1 MRRAGTLSA
10 GVTAGL
16 VVALVLIRV
25 LVVVVALDSRAT
37 SAGPRVQRHQSREHA
52 TVLPG
57 DVRRYHRIATRKG
70 VPYRD
75 FEVEYPP
82 LTLAAIDA
90 LNGHDVRESTVNLM
104 WSQLLVDVAIAA
116 IVGWAWGRR
125 AMVAYLVL
133 GLAFLWYP
141 FLYLRLDLLS
151 VLLAV
156 LAVALVRK
164 RHALGGGAG
173 LAVACFAK
181 LWPVVLAPRMLVGGK
196 RAGNR
201 RGLVVFGLVGAAGVA
216 LWVALTGG
224 SGPEQVLTFRGADG
238 WQIES
243 TIGSIVHTFGSARAH
258 MEQGAMRVGI
268 VPDVARAGLPLLG
281 VALVGVVWWLA
292 ARTRAH
298 DRGRALDERVFD
310 GLAPIGAITALLVTA
325 TILSPQYISWLL
337 PFAAIAWTRDERAV
351 AVLTALAAFLST
363 LGLNLVKELNAGE
376 SFPAAVVLARNFVL
390 LALFVVVIA
399 RIVEIG
405 RQQRRGRDGVRTS
418 PVPSADVQTEAVGV
432 RRPEP
437 VPATI
442 TARSL
447 GPNGGLLA
455 ARRDRRS

>member
-16 VVALVLIRV
+16 VVVLVLIRV
-25 LVVVVALDSRAT
+25 IVVVVALDGRAT
-37 SAGPRVQRHQSREHA
+37 SAGPRVQRHQSREKA

-57 DVRRYHRIATRKG
+57 DVRRYHRIAIHKG

-82 LTLAAIDA
+82 LTLAAIDV

-104 WSQLLVDVAIAA
+104 WSQLVLDVAIAA

-125 AMVAYLVL
+125 AMIAYLVL

-156 LAVALVRK
+156 LALALVRK
-164 RHALGGGAG
+164 RRAIGGGAG

-181 LWPVVLAPRMLVGGK
+181 LWPFVLAPRFLVGGK

-201 RGLVVFGLVGAAGVA
+201 LGLVVFGLVGAAGLA
-216 LWVALTGG
+216 LWVALTGTA
-224 SGPEQVLTFRGADG
+224 GPEQVLTFRGADG

-243 TIGSIVHTFGSARAH
+243 SIGSIVHTFGSARAH

-268 VPDVARAGLPLLG
+268 VPDVARVGLPLLG
-281 VALVGVVWWLA
+281 IALVGVVWWLA
-292 ARTRAH
+292 ARTRVH
-298 DRGRALDERVFD
+298 GNRQLEERVLD
-310 GLAPIGAITALLVTA
+310 GLAPLGAVAALLVTA
-325 TILSPQYISWLL
+325 TILSPQYVSWLL
-337 PFAAIAWTRDERAV
+337 PFAAIAWARDERAV
-351 AVLTALAAFLST
+351 AGLTALAAFLST

-376 SFPAAVVLARNFVL
+376 SFPAAVVLARNFALIAL
-390 LALFVVVIA
+390 LIVVIG
-399 RIVEIG
+399 RIVGIG
-405 RQQRRGRDGVRTS
+405 VQHRRSGDRSGTR
-418 PVPSADVQTEAVGV
+418 PVPSADVQRETVGV

>member
-1 MRRAGTLSA
+1 MKRAGVWTI
-10 GVTAGL
+10 VGL
-16 VVALVLIRV
+16 VALLLLRVA
-25 LVVVVALDSRAT
+25 VVGIALDSRAT
-37 SAGPRVQRHQSREHA
+37 SPGRHVHRHGARDHA

-90 LNGHDVRESTVNLM
+90 LNGHNVRESTVNLM
-104 WSQLLVDVAIAA
+104 WSQLGLDVAIAA
-116 IVGWAWGRR
+116 VVAWAWGRR
-125 AMVAYLVL
+125 AMFAYLVL

-156 LAVALVRK
+156 LALALVKK
-164 RHALGGGAG
+164 RHTIAGGAG

-181 LWPVVLAPRMLVGGK
+181 LWPVVLVPRMLTKGK
-196 RAGNR
+196 RAG
-201 RGLVVFGLVGAAGVA
+201 VAAFGVVGAIGVG
-216 LWVALTGG
+216 LWVGLTGTG
-224 SGPEQVLTFRGADG
+224 GPEQVLTFRGADG

-243 TIGSIVHTFGSARAH
+243 TIGSMVHTFGSAPAR
-258 MEQGAMRVGI
+258 MEEGAMRAGI
-268 VPDVARAGLPLLG
+268 VPDVARLGLPVLG
-281 VALVGVVWWLA
+281 IALVALVWWLA
-292 ARTRAH
+292 ARARSTDAT
-298 DRGRALDERVFD
+298 LLD
-310 GLAPIGAITALLVTA
+310 GLAPLGAITALLVTA
-325 TILSPQYISWLL
+325 TILSPQYVSWLL
-337 PFAAIAWTRDERAV
+337 PFAAIAWAGGEKAV
-351 AVLTALAAFLST
+351 AGLTATAAFLST
-363 LGLNLVKELNAGE
+363 LGLNLVKELNAGQ
-376 SFPAAVVLARNFVL
+376 SFPAAVVLGRNVAL
-390 LALFVVVIA
+390 LALLVVVIA

-405 RQQRRGRDGVRTS
+405 RRERRASAAVPPSEVVQREV
-418 PVPSADVQTEAVGV
+418 VGV

>member
-1 MRRAGTLSA
+1 MRRAGIWTIA
-10 GVTAGL
+10 
-16 VVALVLIRV
+16 VVAALVLLRAA
-25 LVVVVALDSRAT
+25 VVVVALDSRAT
-37 SAGPRVQRHQSREHA
+37 SAGPRVLRGSSRAHV

-57 DVRRYHRIATRKG
+57 DVRRYHRIATHRG

-90 LNGHDVRESTVNLM
+90 LNGHDVRQSTVNLM
-104 WSQLLVDVAIAA
+104 WSQLALDVAIAA
-116 IVGWAWGRR
+116 VVGWAWGRR

-156 LAVALVRK
+156 AALALVKK
-164 RHALGGGAG
+164 RHSIAGGAG

-181 LWPVVLAPRMLVGGK
+181 LWPFVLAPRLMAKGQ
-196 RAGNR
+196 R
-201 RGLVVFGLVGAAGVA
+201 RGLAAFALVGAAGMA
-216 LWVALTGG
+216 LWVGLTGTG
-224 SGPEQVLTFRGADG
+224 GPEQVLTFRGADG

-243 TIGSIVHTFGSARAH
+243 TIGSMVHSFGSARAR
-258 MEQGAMRVGI
+258 MEQGAMRAGI
-268 VPDVARAGLPLLG
+268 VPDFARLGLPILG
-281 VALVGVVWWLA
+281 IALVGLVWWLA
-292 ARTRAH
+292 ARSRCQE
-298 DRGRALDERVFD
+298 DRMLD
-310 GLAPIGAITALLVTA
+310 GLAPLGAVTALLVTA
-325 TILSPQYISWLL
+325 TILSPQYVSWLL
-337 PFAAIAWTRDERAV
+337 PFAAIAWAGGERAV
-351 AVLTALAAFLST
+351 AWLTAGAAFLST
-363 LGLNLVKELNAGE
+363 LGLDMVKELNAGE
-376 SFPAAVVLARNFVL
+376 SFPAMVVLVRNVVL
-390 LALFVVVIA
+390 LALLVVVIA

-405 RQQRRGRDGVRTS
+405 RDRDRQTAAPEPRVDRSET
-418 PVPSADVQTEAVGV
+418 PVAL

>member
-1 MRRAGTLSA
+1 M
-10 GVTAGL
+10 
-16 VVALVLIRV
+16 VALVLVRV
-25 LVVVVALDSRAT
+25 VVVVVALDSRAT
-37 SAGPRVQRHQSREHA
+37 AAGPRITHRTSHAIRDHA

-90 LNGHDVRESTVNLM
+90 LNGHNVRESVVNLM
-104 WSQLLVDVAIAA
+104 WSQLVLDVAIAA
-116 IVGWAWGRR
+116 VVGWAWGRR
-125 AMVAYLVL
+125 AAVAYLLL

-156 LAVALVRK
+156 AALALVK
-164 RHALGGGAG
+164 RRHSIAGGAG

-181 LWPVVLAPRMLVGGK
+181 LWPVVLAPRLLARG
-196 RAGNR
+196 RR
-201 RGLVVFGLVGAAGVA
+201 RGLAAFALVGAAGLA
-216 LWVALTGG
+216 LWVALTGTA
-224 SGPEQVLTFRGADG
+224 GPEQVLTFRGADG

-243 TIGSIVHTFGSARAH
+243 TIGSLVHSFGRAPAR
-258 MEQGAMRVGI
+258 MEQGAMRAGI
-268 VPDVARAGLPLLG
+268 VPDFARLGLPVLG
-281 VALVGVVWWLA
+281 LVLVGVVWWLA
-292 ARTRAH
+292 VRSRSTE
-298 DRGRALDERVFD
+298 DRVLD
-310 GLAPIGAITALLVTA
+310 GLAPLGAVTALLVTA
-325 TILSPQYISWLL
+325 TILSPQYVSWLL
-337 PFAAIAWTRDERAV
+337 PFAAIAWAGGERAV
-351 AVLTALAAFLST
+351 TWLTAGAAFLST
-363 LGLNLVKELNAGE
+363 LGLDLVKELNGGQ
-376 SFPAAVVLARNFVL
+376 SFPAVVVLVRNGVL
-390 LALFVVVIA
+390 LALLVVVIA

-405 RQQRRGRDGVRTS
+405 RQRSRDPVRREAPLDRRET
-418 PVPSADVQTEAVGV
+418 PVVL

-447 GPNGGLLA
+447 SPHGGLLA

>member
-1 MRRAGTLSA
+1 MRRAGYLTA

-25 LVVVVALDSRAT
+25 VVVVVALDSRAT
-37 SAGPRVQRHQSREHA
+37 SAGPRVHRAQSRENA

-57 DVRRYHRIATRKG
+57 DVRRYHRIATRSG

-82 LTLAAIDA
+82 LTLAAIEA

-104 WSQLLVDVAIAA
+104 WSQLALDVAIAA
-116 IVGWAWGRR
+116 IVWWAWGRR
-125 AMVAYLVL
+125 AMIAYLVL

-156 LAVALVRK
+156 LALALVRK
-164 RHALGGGAG
+164 RRAISGGAA

-181 LWPVVLAPRMLVGGK
+181 LWPVVLAPRLLADGK
-196 RAGNR
+196 STGSR
-201 RGLVVFGLVGAAGVA
+201 RGLAVFGLVAAAGVA
-216 LWVALTGG
+216 LWIGLTGTA
-224 SGPEQVLTFRGADG
+224 GPEQVLTFRGADG

-243 TIGSIVHTFGSARAH
+243 TIGSMVHTFGRARAH
-258 MEQGAMRVGI
+258 MEQGAMRAGI

-281 VALVGVVWWLA
+281 LALVGLVWWLTSR
-292 ARTRAH
+292 ARTQD
-298 DRGRALDERVFD
+298 DRLLD
-310 GLAPIGAITALLVTA
+310 GLAPLGAVSALLVTA
-325 TILSPQYISWLL
+325 TILSPQYVSWLL
-337 PFAAIAWTRDERAV
+337 PFAAIAWARGERAV
-351 AVLTALAAFLST
+351 AGLTALAAFLST

-376 SFPAAVVLARNFVL
+376 SFPAAVVLARNAVL
-390 LALFVVVIA
+390 LALLVVVIA

-405 RQQRRGRDGVRTS
+405 RQHRRGRGGITTR
-418 PVPSADVQTEAVGV
+418 PVPSADVQTAVVGV

>member
-1 MRRAGTLSA
+1 MTRAGRR
-10 GVTAGL
+10 TAGL
-16 VVALVLIRV
+16 VAALVLLRV
-25 LVVVVALDSRAT
+25 LVVVVALDVRAT
-37 SAGPRVQRHQSREHA
+37 SAGPRITHHTSRQVRDRA

-57 DVRRYHRIATRKG
+57 DVRRYHRIASRQG

-90 LNGHDVRESTVNLM
+90 LNGHNVRESTVNLM
-104 WSQLLVDVAIAA
+104 WSQLVVDVAIAA

-125 AMVAYLVL
+125 AMVAYLLL

-156 LAVALVRK
+156 SALALVK
-164 RHALGGGAG
+164 RRHSIAGGAG

-181 LWPVVLAPRMLVGGK
+181 LWPVVLVPRLLARGH
-196 RAGNR
+196 R
-201 RGLVVFGLVGAAGVA
+201 RGLAAFALVGATGLA
-216 LWVALTGG
+216 LWVGLTGTA
-224 SGPEQVLTFRGADG
+224 GPEQVLTFRGADG

-243 TIGSIVHTFGSARAH
+243 TIGSLVHSFGRAPAH
-258 MEQGAMRVGI
+258 MEQGAMRAGI
-268 VPDVARAGLPLLG
+268 VPDFARLGLPLLG
-281 VALVGVVWWLA
+281 LLLVGLVWWLA
-292 ARTRAH
+292 VRSRSTA
-298 DRGRALDERVFD
+298 DRVLD
-310 GLAPIGAITALLVTA
+310 GLAPLGAVTALLVTA
-325 TILSPQYISWLL
+325 TILSPQYVSWLL
-337 PFAAIAWTRDERAV
+337 PFAAIAWAGGERAV
-351 AVLTALAAFLST
+351 TWLTAGAAFLST
-363 LGLNLVKELNAGE
+363 LGLDLVKELNGGQ
-376 SFPAAVVLARNFVL
+376 SFPAMVVLARNGVL
-390 LALFVVVIA
+390 LALLVVVLA
-399 RIVEIG
+399 RIVELG
-405 RQQRRGRDGVRTS
+405 RSGRRSSVRSEAPADPPET
-418 PVPSADVQTEAVGV
+418 PVAL

>member
-1 MRRAGTLSA
+1 MRRAGSWTVA
-10 GVTAGL
+10 V
-16 VVALVLIRV
+16 VVALVLLRV
-25 LVVVVALDSRAT
+25 IVVVVALDSRAT
-37 SAGPRVQRHQSREHA
+37 SAGPRITRRTSHATRGHA

-82 LTLAAIDA
+82 LTLAAIEA
-90 LNGHDVRESTVNLM
+90 LNGHNVRESTVNLM
-104 WSQLLVDVAIAA
+104 WSQLVLDVAIAA

-125 AMVAYLVL
+125 ALVAYLVL

-156 LAVALVRK
+156 SALALVKK
-164 RHALGGGAG
+164 RHSIAGGAG

-181 LWPVVLAPRMLVGGK
+181 LWPFVLAPRLLAKGQ
-196 RAGNR
+196 RAG
-201 RGLVVFGLVGAAGVA
+201 LAAFAFVGAAGLA
-216 LWVALTGG
+216 LWVGLTGTG
-224 SGPEQVLTFRGADG
+224 GPEQVLTFRGADG

-243 TIGSIVHTFGSARAH
+243 TIGSMVHSFGSAPARI
-258 MEQGAMRVGI
+258 EQGAMRAGI
-268 VPDVARAGLPLLG
+268 VPDFARLGLPVLG
-281 VALVGVVWWLA
+281 LVLVGLVWWLA
-292 ARTRAH
+292 VRSRSTE
-298 DRGRALDERVFD
+298 DRVLD
-310 GLAPIGAITALLVTA
+310 GLAPLGAVTALLVTA
-325 TILSPQYISWLL
+325 TILSPQYVSWLL
-337 PFAAIAWTRDERAV
+337 PFAAIAWAGGERAV
-351 AVLTALAAFLST
+351 TRLTAAAAFLST
-363 LGLNLVKELNAGE
+363 LGLDLVKELNGGQP
-376 SFPAAVVLARNFVL
+376 FPAVVVLVRNGVL
-390 LALFVVVIA
+390 LALLVVVIA

-405 RQQRRGRDGVRTS
+405 RVRSRPSVRWEAPADRRE
-418 PVPSADVQTEAVGV
+418 PPAAL